1 MLQFRIGQ
9 QPAGTHDAQ
18 RCGCGG
24 GKKDVL
30 RARSS
35 AAATYGSARPADE
48 RMATNLIQRNGGTD
62 VGGKG
67 TEKQ

>member
-24 GKKDVL
+24 
-30 RARSS
+30 ARSS
-35 AAATYGSARPADE
+35 ATATYGSARPADE